1 MRNFMEKNPD
11 LKEDI
16 EQFLQKAKSY
26 TLEEV
31 KERVVNF
38 EQASLKWQEEQA
50 KDDMLSSCA
59 IEALKEDIEL
69 EGEEHTDDVGYNEIM
84 V

>member
-1 MRNFMEKNPD
+1 MEKNPD